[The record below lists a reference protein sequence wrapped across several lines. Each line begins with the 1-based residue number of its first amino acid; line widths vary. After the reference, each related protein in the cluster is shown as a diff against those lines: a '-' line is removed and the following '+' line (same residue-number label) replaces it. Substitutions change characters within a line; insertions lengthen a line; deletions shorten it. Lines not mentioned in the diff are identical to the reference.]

1 MSDKH
6 QSPTV
11 AFALGGLGGSN
22 AHGAGFL
29 AAARKRGIRPKFIS
43 CTTGAIP
50 WVRRYLENADI
61 AAEIRAADRMFNWF
75 PRAVNLLNWPS
86 MLLSGVFRPAVSEY
100 WMRWM
105 TPFSPFLAKEWVARI
120 APAQSLVPTRPEEWF
135 HEVAETF
142 NRSDIGIMF
151 NVFEPKSGIG
161 YLHTNK
167 AGLKLLDKKE
177 GEWDH
182 GRVRYA
188 PITAKAVKDAL
199 WLYLYGF
206 ESQELLDGAYHRQ
219 IILRELHPF
228 DRIYAVRPQNQRWIG
243 ALPRTGFELR
253 DLEIEL
259 WFNSSYAAECA
270 GIELTNSLLTPG
282 HKEPND
288 KDQKDKDDKDI
299 VDGSEKQRTSI
310 TIESGGG

>member
-1 MSDKH
+1 
-6 QSPTV
+6 
-11 AFALGGLGGSN
+11 
-22 AHGAGFL
+22 
-29 AAARKRGIRPKFIS
+29 
-43 CTTGAIP
+43 
-50 WVRRYLENADI
+50 VRRYLEDADI

-206 ESQELLDGAYHRQ
+206 EGQELLDGAYHRQ

-270 GIELTNSLLTPG
+270 GIELVNDLLKAEQTDIAAALR
-282 HKEPND
+282 KND
-288 KDQKDKDDKDI
+288 KHPISLVEVEIGEQSGFDDYF
-299 VDGSEKQRTSI
+299 VESLEVFEKAYTSALAALEQH
-310 TIESGGG
+310 ESRKTEEPMPVAA